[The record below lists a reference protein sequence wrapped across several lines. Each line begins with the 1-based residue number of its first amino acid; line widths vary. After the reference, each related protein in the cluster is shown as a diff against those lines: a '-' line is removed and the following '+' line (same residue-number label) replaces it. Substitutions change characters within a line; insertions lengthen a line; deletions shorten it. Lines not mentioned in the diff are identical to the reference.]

1 MSKLRKIDINR
12 NNKELFLLNFNG
24 ICFYS
29 N

>member
-12 NNKELFLLNFNG
+12 NNKELFLFNFKG